1 MPYSHRPYQHQSE
14 PTSGWCGPMT
24 CRGVPRINRSG
35 VAELPARRASER
47 IGKTMAEEDN
57 DQLQTPLKPVDLLQV
72 AHDLYVSCEQWQ
84 KAEGIFEMEE
94 PRARELIRQ
103 RLEDD
108 AAFRQAFFDWFR
120 DRAIMELAVEMRH
133 QRKVEREHE
142 AQRLGLS
149 HPYPSA
155 YVRHLPDMNA
165 RARAPRPGQ

>member
-1 MPYSHRPYQHQSE
+1 
-14 PTSGWCGPMT
+14 
-24 CRGVPRINRSG
+24 
-35 VAELPARRASER
+35 
-47 IGKTMAEEDN
+47 MAEEDN

-103 RLEDD
+103 RLDDD

-120 DRAIMELAVEMRH
+120 DRAIMELVVEIRH

-142 AQRLGLS
+142 AQRLGLP

-155 YVRHLPDMNA
+155 YVRQLQDMNT
-165 RARAPRPGQ
+165 RSRAPRPGQPNEEGLSEDPADKPAHVVRVVEVGKYRQVVAEARTPVVRRITAKLTDQDE